1 MQVKPLNEEMPPQR
15 KTISLEEAQTRCEL
29 WAETFHKAVPEADV
43 VQIPK
48 AIWFH
53 WADIQQIVDDYRP
66 NYPIDGVRVY
76 FSMKPDTDQYQ
87 ITGLL
92 VPTVPAEDGTGQSND
107 LIIKVPVVSPPGT
120 SNAIPGGD
128 EGDSIYDFSK
138 PCPEYCNQGFEGRSI
153 Y

>member
-1 MQVKPLNEEMPPQR
+1 MQQKSFNEEMPPQR
-15 KTISLEEAQTRCEL
+15 KTISLEEAQQRCEL
-29 WAETFHKAVPEADV
+29 WVETFHKAVPDADV
-43 VQIPK
+43 IQIPK

-66 NYPIDGVRVY
+66 YYPLDGVRIY

-87 ITGLL
+87 ITGLM
-92 VPTVPAEDGTGQSND
+92 VPTVPASDGSGQSND
-107 LIIKVPVVSPPGT
+107 LIIKVPVVSPPGD
-120 SNAIPGGD
+120 NKVGGD